1 MEFHNS
7 RSGGNPDFC
16 VYKKNNSIYMKIRKN
31 IAVSETGFVFDP
43 TSGESYSINKEG
55 QEIMALMKDGKN
67 AEQISTI
74 MCETY
79 EIDPA
84 SFEKYF
90 YDFIGMLRQFQLVD
104 EDE

>member
-1 MEFHNS
+1 M
-7 RSGGNPDFC
+7 RI
-16 VYKKNNSIYMKIRKN
+16 KRN

-43 TSGESYSINKEG
+43 TSGESYSINREG
-55 QEIMALMKDGKN
+55 QEIMALLKEGKGP
-67 AEQISTI
+67 EQISEA
-74 MCETY
+74 MCLQY

-90 YDFIGMLRQFQLVD
+90 YDFIGMLRQFQLIE

>member
-1 MEFHNS
+1 MQIK
-7 RSGGNPDFC
+7 R
-16 VYKKNNSIYMKIRKN
+16 N

-43 TSGESYSINKEG
+43 TSGESYSINNVG
-55 QEIMALMKDGKN
+55 QEIMDMMKDGKSPQ
-67 AEQISTI
+67 EISIT
-74 MCETY
+74 MCNEY

-90 YDFIGMLRQFQLVD
+90 YDFIGMLRQFQLIE

>member
-1 MEFHNS
+1 
-7 RSGGNPDFC
+7 
-16 VYKKNNSIYMKIRKN
+16 MKIRRN

-43 TSGESYSINKEG
+43 TSGESYSINREG
-55 QEIMALMKDGKN
+55 QEIIAMLKDGKDPK
-67 AEQISTI
+67 EISET
-74 MCETY
+74 MCAGY

-90 YDFIGMLRQFQLVD
+90 YDFIGMLRQFQLIE

>member
-1 MEFHNS
+1 MHEICVNKLD
-7 RSGGNPDFC
+7 NPIAMQI
-16 VYKKNNSIYMKIRKN
+16 KRN

-43 TSGESYSINKEG
+43 TSGESYSINAEG
-55 QEIMALMKDGKN
+55 QEIVALLKEDKTP
-67 AEQISTI
+67 EEISSI
-74 MCETY
+74 MCSEY

-90 YDFIGMLRQFQLVD
+90 YDFIGMLRQFQLIE